1 MAISL
6 NFISAYKG
14 ILKNL
19 SMTAYV
25 ILSISD
31 SMNSAILSQDEAIL
45 SQDAKLISENIFIL

>member
-19 SMTAYV
+19 STTAYV
-25 ILSISD
+25 ILPTFD
-31 SMNSAILSQDEAIL
+31 FMNAAILSQDEATL
-45 SQDAKLISENIFIL
+45 SQDAKLISEYIFIL

>member
-6 NFISAYKG
+6 SFISAYEG

-25 ILSISD
+25 ILPIFD
-31 SMNSAILSQDEAIL
+31 SMNAAILSQDEAIL
-45 SQDAKLISENIFIL
+45 SQDAKLISVG